1 MFYKSVTFTF
11 ILMTKN
17 ETSQHVLVERE
28 GGEAEREEDKD
39 RTNGIITIRRS
50 KWMSEGVGKVLP
62 RNVLVNYEIS
72 RRLVYL
78 RACIVDASRLKLI
91 LC

>member
-1 MFYKSVTFTF
+1 
-11 ILMTKN
+11 
-17 ETSQHVLVERE
+17 
-28 GGEAEREEDKD
+28 
-39 RTNGIITIRRS
+39 
-50 KWMSEGVGKVLP
+50 MSEGVGKVLP

>member
-1 MFYKSVTFTF
+1 MFYKSVTFIF

-39 RTNGIITIRRS
+39 RT
-50 KWMSEGVGKVLP
+50 
-62 RNVLVNYEIS
+62 
-72 RRLVYL
+72 
-78 RACIVDASRLKLI
+78 A
-91 LC
+91 

>member
-1 MFYKSVTFTF
+1 MFYKSITFIF

-17 ETSQHVLVERE
+17 ETSQHVLVER
-28 GGEAEREEDKD
+28 GGEGEREGDKD
-39 RTNGIITIRRS
+39 RSNGIITIRRS

>member
-1 MFYKSVTFTF
+1 MFYKSITFIF

-28 GGEAEREEDKD
+28 GGEREGDKD
-39 RTNGIITIRRS
+39 RSNGIITIRRS

>member
-1 MFYKSVTFTF
+1 
-11 ILMTKN
+11 
-17 ETSQHVLVERE
+17 
-28 GGEAEREEDKD
+28 
-39 RTNGIITIRRS
+39 
-50 KWMSEGVGKVLP
+50 MSEGVGKVLP

-78 RACIVDASRLKLI
+78 RACILDASRPELI